1 MQTANIN
8 SPLTCWQTQ
17 QRKLGE
23 DDMQTIPVYQA
34 DSFKV
39 VHGANLG
46 DTMSFADELMLDDVY
61 TLKKVSR
68 RRVLPVVLS
77 DDGLHVGTN
86 GDTGTEGNA
95 LFLDS
100 CVTLMTQNADTVEA
114 LLIVEV
120 DEHDGVENI
129 YVMPFSPMV
138 EGIEYTLVGVDR
150 ENAEERFAQI
160 TCVSFVKGT
169 RITLSSG
176 ALKPIEELEVGEKII
191 TRDKGVQEIRWIGQS
206 TMRATGD
213 FAPVVIKAG
222 ALNNMHDLVVS
233 PEHRLFV

>member
-1 MQTANIN
+1 M
-8 SPLTCWQTQ
+8 
-17 QRKLGE
+17 
-23 DDMQTIPVYQA
+23 
-34 DSFKV
+34 
-39 VHGANLG
+39 
-46 DTMSFADELMLDDVY
+46 
-61 TLKKVSR
+61 R
-68 RRVLPVVLS
+68 RLLPVILS
-77 DDGLHVGTN
+77 DDGPHFGTN

-160 TCVSFVKGT
+160 TCVSFVKGNAS
-169 RITLSSG
+169 RCPLV
-176 ALKPIEELEVGEKII
+176 LKPIEELEVGEKII
-191 TRDKGVQEIRWIGQS
+191 TRDKGIQEIRWIGQS

-233 PEHRLFV
+233 PEHRLFVYQRQDKLGTGRRKHWCGPNIW

>member
-1 MQTANIN
+1 M
-8 SPLTCWQTQ
+8 SP
-17 QRKLGE
+17 
-23 DDMQTIPVYQA
+23 
-34 DSFKV
+34 
-39 VHGANLG
+39 
-46 DTMSFADELMLDDVY
+46 
-61 TLKKVSR
+61 R
-68 RRVLPVVLS
+68 RILPVVLS
-77 DDGLHVGTN
+77 EDSLHVGTN

-120 DEHDGVENI
+120 YEHDSVENS

-138 EGIEYTLVGVDR
+138 EGIEYTLVGINR
-150 ENAEERFAQI
+150 ENAEERFAEI
-160 TCVSFVKGT
+160 TCLSFVRGT

-176 ALKPIEELEVGEKII
+176 ALKPIEELEVGEKIF

-206 TMRATGD
+206 TMGATGD

-222 ALNNMHDLVVS
+222 ALNNMHNLVVS
-233 PEHRLFV
+233 P

>member
-1 MQTANIN
+1 
-8 SPLTCWQTQ
+8 
-17 QRKLGE
+17 
-23 DDMQTIPVYQA
+23 MQTIPVYQA

-46 DTMSFADELMLDDVY
+46 DTMSFADELMLDDIY
-61 TLKKVSR
+61 TLKKVSPR
-68 RRVLPVVLS
+68 RILPIILG
-77 DDGLHVGTN
+77 DNGLHVGAN

-100 CVTLMTQNADTVEA
+100 CVTLMTHNADTVEA

-120 DEHDGVENI
+120 DDQDGVENI

-150 ENAEERFAQI
+150 EHAEERFAQI

-176 ALKPIEELEVGEKII
+176 ALKPIEELEVGEEII
-191 TRDKGVQEIRWIGQS
+191 TRDKGIQ
-206 TMRATGD
+206 
-213 FAPVVIKAG
+213 
-222 ALNNMHDLVVS
+222 
-233 PEHRLFV
+233 

>member
-61 TLKKVSR
+61 TLKNVSPR
-68 RRVLPVVLS
+68 SVLPVVLS

-138 EGIEYTLVGVDR
+138 EGIE
-150 ENAEERFAQI
+150 
-160 TCVSFVKGT
+160 
-169 RITLSSG
+169 
-176 ALKPIEELEVGEKII
+176 
-191 TRDKGVQEIRWIGQS
+191 
-206 TMRATGD
+206 
-213 FAPVVIKAG
+213 
-222 ALNNMHDLVVS
+222 
-233 PEHRLFV
+233 